1 VDAHPDLAAIEQER
15 KAVFA
20 RLSQAE
26 ADYYAAARR
35 YLQCLVT
42 PFDDQDGTTA
52 VTFDRTRK
60 PSDEKDDWTKLVAA
74 GDVAAGTRCQY
85 YVHRY
90 DGPQGSGFIL
100 GARVTWDNA
109 VWVYEEHHG
118 LEDRPRP
125 AGWVQIPEV
134 AW

>member
-1 VDAHPDLAAIEQER
+1 VDKHPDLAAIELER

-20 RLSQAE
+20 RLRAAE
-26 ADYYAAARR
+26 VAYHAAARR

-42 PFDDQDGTTA
+42 PPDDQDGTTPIA
-52 VTFDRTRK
+52 FDRSRK

-74 GDVAAGTRCQY
+74 GDVASGTRCQY

-100 GARVTWDNA
+100 GARVVWDRA
-109 VWVYEEHHG
+109 TWVYEEHYG
-118 LEDRPRP
+118 PEDRPCP
-125 AGWVQIPEV
+125 AKWVPEV
-134 AW
+134 SE